1 MYLLSGKKVV
11 FLGLDFAFTGGK
23 THHEIAVEDE
33 IGEVTIKIP
42 DIYGNLVGPAE
53 NLNQYRIWI
62 ENCIDRA
69 RKDGCNIE
77 FIDAT
82 EGGARIQGTE
92 IYRLC
97 DEIKEATENE

>member
-1 MYLLSGKKVV
+1 M
-11 FLGLDFAFTGGK
+11 
-23 THHEIAVEDE
+23 
-33 IGEVTIKIP
+33 
-42 DIYGNLVGPAE
+42 
-53 NLNQYRIWI
+53 WI